1 MESSARAAATPVVV
15 NRTTASSRCMSS
27 LLCRLPGGSRGSR
40 PRDGRQRAPS
50 RAATPPRGAGRA
62 SGTCDRVEANRH
74 GTLDSRKCGAVERR
88 SGWRGDVPRFLP
100 ALEGGGGWLD
110 ALTELLH
117 RRFLLLVAA
126 QMA

>member
-1 MESSARAAATPVVV
+1 MAEPA
-15 NRTTASSRCMSS
+15 
-27 LLCRLPGGSRGSR
+27 
-40 PRDGRQRAPS
+40 QR
-50 RAATPPRGAGRA
+50 
-62 SGTCDRVEANRH
+62 RV
-74 GTLDSRKCGAVERR
+74 DAVE
-88 SGWRGDVPRFLP
+88 RFLP